1 MIGIGAVT
9 HVHVHGHAHET
20 GQVANT
26 RSLNTSGGNA
36 AQALILTG
44 VTDTPNHVQPEAAL
58 IGEVEDQR
66 VIVTAE
72 SETGKET
79 RTGIETENETVKEIE
94 RMKETLRFY
103 HQYLKKSLWSRI
115 KKCQNRRSL
124 HILEPLKKLMKED
137 LYSKISSQV
146 VMRKLPIQRKT
157 KRMEDSILGHRLS
170 YLLEPTSLFLLVMI
184 VYSVLICL
192 ETQRNEKK
200 NT

>member
-1 MIGIGAVT
+1 MVDLKFI
-9 HVHVHGHAHET
+9 
-20 GQVANT
+20 NMFM
-26 RSLNTSGGNA
+26 LYFFP
-36 AQALILTG
+36 ALILIG

-115 KKCQNRRSL
+115 KVGFVLCF
-124 HILEPLKKLMKED
+124 
-137 LYSKISSQV
+137 
-146 VMRKLPIQRKT
+146 
-157 KRMEDSILGHRLS
+157 
-170 YLLEPTSLFLLVMI
+170 LFH
-184 VYSVLICL
+184 
-192 ETQRNEKK
+192 
-200 NT
+200 